1 MKRRGLD
8 AGNKP
13 KPLLYIPGR
22 VLHFVKPVKGKSM
35 RKKKKRERSRKKEK
49 EREKDGGLG
58 FIN

>member
-35 RKKKKRERSRKKEK
+35 RKKKKRERSREKEK
-49 EREKDGGLG
+49 EREKDGG
-58 FIN
+58 